1 MFGMTLDRIS
11 ATVSGKIDEVGGHV
25 MGGKRNT
32 GLIIA
37 AAACAILPL
46 EISHLLSMIVGI
58 LAYMLLQ
65 SLRPD
70 VARPQSARAGKAP
83 PLKPQHPW
91 NASPQAR
98 RAGSA
103 AESRAAIGGPTPRS
117 GTRPPAPRSGS
128 GTSVGKA
135 SSHAEVRKPSAMPV
149 QAPTFESEGWEAEVR
164 ELLSRIAPTA
174 EGDALVERIAR
185 AIQRVIA
192 PIIPEAEVSGFASGS
207 VTGGTAFGV
216 AVPEVDIVIN
226 VSPTVLLGRLQGR
239 WLARSAAERLDAQKL
254 RKSAIRACTDRLV
267 GTGIFKF
274 RRSAFRGPE
283 PKVTIVT
290 PSFDASGQGV
300 PFNLSVNALT
310 PLYNTAIL
318 TECGRLAPR
327 AKELIL
333 LVRRWA
339 KDRGLCHTA
348 KGHLSPYTWTL
359 LVIFFCQVSCDSDE
373 EAPLLPSL
381 EGFSTCS
388 GLMNDSS
395 RIGAPKAPALS
406 PKAADARKCGAKS
419 AGALFSAFVAFYA
432 KDFDW
437 RKEAVSVRV
446 GRRAAPDQ
454 NLPLHIVLD
463 GDSDASQ
470 VGPSIE
476 DPFEPTQNLGACTNA
491 TSLAHLWA
499 ELQRAEGLCAAGASL
514 SVLLEPWAPPEVAC
528 GQGAEEQEQDE
539 N

>member
-267 GTGIFKF
+267 GTGAFKF
-274 RRSAFRGPE
+274 RRSAFRGTE
-283 PKVTIVT
+283 PKVTIIA
-290 PSFDASGQGV
+290 PSGDASGQGV
-300 PFNLSVNALT
+300 PLNLSVNALT
-310 PLYNTAIL
+310 PLYNAAL
-318 TECGRLAPR
+318 LAECGGLDPR
-327 AKELIL
+327 ARELIL
-333 LVRRWA
+333 VVKRWA
-339 KDRGLCHTA
+339 KDRGLCHAA
-348 KGHLSPYTWTL
+348 KGHLSPYAWTL
-359 LVIFFCQVSCDSDE
+359 LVIYFCQVSDSNE
-373 EAPLLPSL
+373 RPILPSL

-388 GLMNDSS
+388 GLMKDGCHS
-395 RIGAPKAPALS
+395 GAPKAPMPD
-406 PKAADARKCGAKS
+406 PKTMEARKPGAKTT
-419 AGALFSAFVAFYA
+419 GRLFKDFVTFYTQ
-432 KDFDW
+432 DFDW
-437 RKEAVSVRV
+437 RNEAVSVRL
-446 GRRAAPDQ
+446 GRRAAPDRS
-454 NLPLHIVLD
+454 LPIHIVLD
-463 GDSDASQ
+463 GDTGASE
-470 VGPSIE
+470 VGPSVE
-476 DPFEPTQNLGACTNA
+476 DPFEPTQNLGACTTT
-491 TSLAHLWA
+491 TSLAHLRA
-499 ELQRAEGLCAAGASL
+499 ELRRAEGLCATGASL
-514 SVLLEPWAPPEVAC
+514 SVLLEPWAPPEAAR
-528 GQGAEEQEQDE
+528 GQGSEEQEQEQDE

>member
-267 GTGIFKF
+267 GTGAFKF
-274 RRSAFRGPE
+274 RRSAFRGTE
-283 PKVTIVT
+283 PKVTIIA
-290 PSFDASGQGV
+290 PGGDAAGQGV
-300 PFNLSVNALT
+300 PLNLSVNALT
-310 PLYNTAIL
+310 PLYNAAL
-318 TECGRLAPR
+318 LAECGRLAPR

-339 KDRGLCHTA
+339 KDRGLSHAA
-348 KGHLSPYTWTL
+348 KGHLSPYAWTL
-359 LVIFFCQVSCDSDE
+359 LVIYFCQVLDSDDG
-373 EAPLLPSL
+373 PLLPSL
-381 EGFSTCS
+381 EGFSACS
-388 GLMNDSS
+388 GLVKDGS
-395 RIGAPKAPALS
+395 RGGVPKAPV
-406 PKAADARKCGAKS
+406 PKAAEARKLGAKS
-419 AGALFSAFVAFYA
+419 PGVLFKEFVTFYA
-432 KDFDW
+432 KEFDW
-437 RKEAVSVRV
+437 RNEAVSVRL
-446 GRRAAPDQ
+446 GRRAAPDKS
-454 NLPLHIVLD
+454 LPLHIVLD
-463 GDSDASQ
+463 AGSGASE

-476 DPFEPTQNLGACTNA
+476 DPFESTQNLGTCMTT
-491 TSLAHLWA
+491 TSLAHLRT
-499 ELQRAEGLCAAGASL
+499 ELQRAEGLCTTGASL
-514 SVLLEPWAPPEVAC
+514 SVLLEPWAPPEAVRS
-528 GQGAEEQEQDE
+528 QGSEDQDQEQDE